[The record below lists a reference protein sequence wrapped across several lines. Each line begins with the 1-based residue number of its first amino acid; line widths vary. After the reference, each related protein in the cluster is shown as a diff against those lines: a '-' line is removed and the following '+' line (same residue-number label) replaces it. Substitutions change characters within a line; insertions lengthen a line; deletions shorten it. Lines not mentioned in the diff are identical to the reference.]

1 MKIMV
6 AVKRVIDYAVKIRVK
21 PDKVSKHTNTNTH
34 CFFFFFWVKCL
45 ILIFIYLSDG
55 RGDPE
60 REDVDEPILRD
71 SAGGGS
77 KNQRGWHGL

>member
-21 PDKVSKHTNTNTH
+21 PDKVSKHTNTL
-34 CFFFFFWVKCL
+34 FWGVKCL
-45 ILIFIYLSDG
+45 ILIFIDLSDG

>member
-21 PDKVSKHTNTNTH
+21 PDKVSKHKHKHTV
-34 CFFFFFWVKCL
+34 FFFFWVKCL
-45 ILIFIYLSDG
+45 ILIFIDLSDG
-55 RGDPE
+55 RRDPE

>member
-21 PDKVSKHTNTNTH
+21 PDKVSKHKHKHTV
-34 CFFFFFWVKCL
+34 FFFFFWVKCL
-45 ILIFIYLSDG
+45 ILIFIDLSDG